1 LGISLGSRIAVDL
14 AVRYPQRVKD
24 LILASVLA
32 RRVVEKRMSLPLR
45 LSFVLRTI
53 PGLRPQYR
61 QPWHAFVKQHA
72 AAIDYDSVAQSARI
86 SVPTLI
92 LHGKRDI
99 TAAYRGAAEINRA
112 IAGSRLVSFEGG
124 HSFFRTDEQRAFFRE
139 VFESAQI
146 PQ

>member
-1 LGISLGSRIAVDL
+1 
-14 AVRYPQRVKD
+14 VRYPQRVKD

-45 LSFVLRTI
+45 LSFFLQKI
-53 PGLRPQYR
+53 PGLRPQYH
-61 QPWHAFVKQHA
+61 QPWYAFAKQHA

-92 LHGKRDI
+92 LHGKRDV
-99 TAAYRGAAEINRA
+99 TAAYRGAEEINRA